1 MQDAKQETLEY
12 IALEI
17 KHAKINLAHAER
29 RKGVTEAEL
38 DSLRRKVKILEG
50 LQDLV
55 LKEGD

>member
-1 MQDAKQETLEY
+1 MPQETLEY